1 MGEAWALDVVKNA
14 LQTMLLVAGPI
25 LAVALVA
32 GLLVSIFQ
40 ALTQINEAT
49 LSFIPKILA
58 IGASLLLFGPW
69 MIRVMTSFTT
79 NLYQNIDVYIR

>member
-1 MGEAWALDVVKNA
+1 MGETWALDVAKSA
-14 LQTMLLVAGPI
+14 LQTMLLVAGPL

-58 IGASLLLFGPW
+58 IGASLLIFGPW
-69 MIRVMTSFTT
+69 MIRVMTTFTT
-79 NLYQNIDVYIR
+79 NLYSNIDVYIR